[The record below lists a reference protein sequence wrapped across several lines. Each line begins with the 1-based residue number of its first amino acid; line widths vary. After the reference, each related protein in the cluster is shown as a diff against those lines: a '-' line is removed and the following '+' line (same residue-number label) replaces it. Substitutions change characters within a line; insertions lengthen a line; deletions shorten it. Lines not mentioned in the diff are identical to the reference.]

1 MKFEKLGGKLTSIS
15 LALEA
20 GLFLLR
26 LGKSVVGEVKGKKA
40 KAPDAAAT
48 PNAEGD
54 A

>member
-1 MKFEKLGGKLTSIS
+1 MKIEKLGGKLTSIS

-26 LGKSVVGEVKGKKA
+26 LGKSVVREVKGRKA
-40 KAPDAAAT
+40 K
-48 PNAEGD
+48 NADVAKIPTGEGD